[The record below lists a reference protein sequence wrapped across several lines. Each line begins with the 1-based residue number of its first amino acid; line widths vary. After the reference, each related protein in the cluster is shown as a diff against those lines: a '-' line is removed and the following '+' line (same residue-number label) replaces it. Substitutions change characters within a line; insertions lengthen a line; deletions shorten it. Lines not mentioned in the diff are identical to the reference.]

1 MHKTVHLPHANGLS
15 LLFSRIIV
23 RFHTFALLRKF
34 VTNAIHI
41 SDWVCICYNQHTI
54 ISPKSHKLGLQITYS
69 VFHHFVHNEQVM
81 INARQLA
88 DTNKN
93 TTRMAHN
100 SINRNAEAEHNN
112 KATLHSV
119 DSYGS
124 RLEMRQPIPQL
135 LNSHGIAWE
144 WVEFN
149 YAPLKTI

>member
-1 MHKTVHLPHANGLS
+1 
-15 LLFSRIIV
+15 
-23 RFHTFALLRKF
+23 
-34 VTNAIHI
+34 
-41 SDWVCICYNQHTI
+41 
-54 ISPKSHKLGLQITYS
+54 
-69 VFHHFVHNEQVM
+69 M

-124 RLEMRQPIPQL
+124 RLENETTYSTALELARDSMRV
-135 LNSHGIAWE
+135 SR
-144 WVEFN
+144 V
-149 YAPLKTI
+149 